1 MRSLARIFLIP
12 LLFISASAFASSI
25 TNVKVYPASF
35 NPSIGQKVNISLNL
49 PCKGLFK
56 LEVLDRDTY
65 LVRTLLENEI
75 REGKQEF
82 SWDGKSEDGEIVPDE
97 AYSLRAI
104 QRCGSAESGYFP
116 ASNTSKEVKVA
127 VANYDPLNALLRY
140 TLPVASRVHIQAGL
154 ATVDPKTKEPQGPVM
169 KVPVNREPRLAGQ
182 IAEQW
187 NGMAESDSSIYIP
200 DLPNFAYSI
209 FATELP
215 ENCFITVGNRTNSFT
230 NWAITRKGQPL
241 IHNKTNIHNHQ
252 GLDSLNDTA
261 PQLKSSILNGH
272 WDQANRIWEI
282 ESSKQLALSGSLEGI
297 TAAHFSK
304 QPGLLEVFVDQK
316 SSLKNASPK
325 SPFTLKV
332 PFNETTGSHIVT
344 LNWSSKYGP
353 VAVNTIRLK
362 ITSNTIAN
370 SGKKK

>member
-127 VANYDPLNALLRY
+127 VANYDP
-140 TLPVASRVHIQAGL
+140 
-154 ATVDPKTKEPQGPVM
+154 
-169 KVPVNREPRLAGQ
+169 
-182 IAEQW
+182 
-187 NGMAESDSSIYIP
+187 SS
-200 DLPNFAYSI
+200 
-209 FATELP
+209 
-215 ENCFITVGNRTNSFT
+215 C
-230 NWAITRKGQPL
+230 Q
-241 IHNKTNIHNHQ
+241 Q
-252 GLDSLNDTA
+252 
-261 PQLKSSILNGH
+261 
-272 WDQANRIWEI
+272 
-282 ESSKQLALSGSLEGI
+282 
-297 TAAHFSK
+297 
-304 QPGLLEVFVDQK
+304 
-316 SSLKNASPK
+316 
-325 SPFTLKV
+325 
-332 PFNETTGSHIVT
+332 GSH
-344 LNWSSKYGP
+344 SYYS
-353 VAVNTIRLK
+353 RE
-362 ITSNTIAN
+362 SNSPYIEVLYHLMN
-370 SGKKK
+370 QVQ